1 MRGLCGIPGDFG
13 WHGASSAPRM
23 ARRRAEH
30 APVGLTSNGIVI
42 VNVLSLLS
50 EAEAA
55 NVRRALPPGLGTDWF
70 LGTAVPANEV
80 ADMLSRL
87 DDAAAE
93 AAARFVSR
101 AQKPQPAKPRRKA
114 K

>member
-1 MRGLCGIPGDFG
+1 
-13 WHGASSAPRM
+13 M

-30 APVGLTSNGIVI
+30 APVGLTSNGILI

-50 EAEAA
+50 ASEAA
-55 NVRRALPPGLGTDWF
+55 HVRRALPKQLGKDWF
-70 LGTAVPANEV
+70 VGTAVPEREMAG
-80 ADMLSRL
+80 MLSRL

-93 AAARFVSR
+93 AAARFGSA
-101 AQKPQPAKPRRKA
+101 AQNAPKRPRKA